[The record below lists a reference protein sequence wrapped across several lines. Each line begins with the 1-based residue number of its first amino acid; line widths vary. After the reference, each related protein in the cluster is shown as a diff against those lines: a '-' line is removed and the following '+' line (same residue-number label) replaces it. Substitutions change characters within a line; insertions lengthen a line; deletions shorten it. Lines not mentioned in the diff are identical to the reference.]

1 MEKAAVQTACAV
13 VMGGSATRHGKSHAR
28 HNMQGNSAAHG
39 NGIGHSHSSMTSK
52 SLAFRIGACEGGVPR
67 ATPGHAIAWKASKYR
82 SENFE
87 GLSAREK
94 ADPYLYG
101 PRRCEAARVYSR
113 PLQGPP
119 GRGALLARADGRVVG
134 DHVGQEASEL
144 QLLQ

>member
-1 MEKAAVQTACAV
+1 MIPCSPHQ
-13 VMGGSATRHGKSHAR
+13 AR
-28 HNMQGNSAAHG
+28 QQRTAHG
-39 NGIGHSHSSMTSK
+39 NGNGHSHSSMTSK
-52 SLAFRIGACEGGVPR
+52 SLAFRKGASEGGMPPR

-101 PRRCEAARVYSR
+101 PRRCEVARVYSR

-119 GRGALLARADGRVVG
+119 GRGGPSRTR
-134 DHVGQEASEL
+134 
-144 QLLQ
+144 